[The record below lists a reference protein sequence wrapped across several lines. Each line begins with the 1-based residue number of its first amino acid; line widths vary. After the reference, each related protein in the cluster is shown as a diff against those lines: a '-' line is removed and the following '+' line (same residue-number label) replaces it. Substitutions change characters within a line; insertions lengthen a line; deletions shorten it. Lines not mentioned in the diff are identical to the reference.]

1 MAPSCTARAL
11 AGADVPPSGAACDL
25 WPAQQHFDAPR
36 RPIRALFIRV
46 SLELMLRKQ
55 NKNQHDGERAH
66 FVLEEL
72 ESAIELLLDNGVE
85 EPADAQLAAIAP
97 LPAATDLDVS
107 EARLLAKR
115 RMNQYSP
122 LACTFVIAFS
132 VGCMDMDPDTHLGTA
147 EASLEGDPR
156 REARDADGD
165 IERLT
170 LQATAL
176 NMPMSSLSPTDGGY
190 TLNSAPFTTF
200 PDGTAA
206 CPRTPFYGQPR
217 VAGSTGFLVG
227 KDLFLTAS
235 HTYRGGVGTL
245 EEAQAA
251 CPHRGF
257 AFGFDLP
264 PDGPDGRFKPALTI
278 HAADVYR
285 CVEVVA
291 FDALADFVLVRV
303 DREVNRVPLKLH
315 RQLPPSWR
323 SSIPMVIAGHIQK
336 LATKIEATTGGSSEF
351 FPIGPRVIKI
361 VTTQG
366 HVGDGSSGS
375 PVSDGRSGRV
385 EGLVTSG
392 YTSTG
397 YDPVRACRY
406 EQPSTDGIAFG
417 PASVEV
423 ASFVPV
429 VGLEVSPESEL
440 VSYGPPGGPFSDPT
454 ASYTYSA
461 GAAGV
466 AVPLTVSVEGPLVLT
481 GKRLPSVVPPG
492 TVRTLDTALAA
503 NHLGVG
509 IHEASVSFLDN
520 AYRTVDRRVHRI
532 AVGLDGLV
540 PTPVGG
546 SDEMHM
552 TYDLRNRWLVP
563 QAVAV
568 STDAPWLALTTPSQ
582 TIPAGGIGTVGLSL
596 ASTSAEPPDCAV
608 ADVTFETELR
618 AGVVRVATRR
628 IRYFVI
634 QSGGHALWEAGDL
647 PCLLPY

>member
-1 MAPSCTARAL
+1 
-11 AGADVPPSGAACDL
+11 
-25 WPAQQHFDAPR
+25 
-36 RPIRALFIRV
+36 
-46 SLELMLRKQ
+46 MLGKQ
-55 NKNQHDGERAH
+55 NKNQHHGERAH

-72 ESAIELLLDNGVE
+72 ESAIELVLDDGVE

-115 RMNQYSP
+115 RMNLYSP

-132 VGCMDMDPDTHLGTA
+132 VGCMDMDPDAPLGTA
-147 EASLEGDPR
+147 EGSLEGDPR
-156 REARDADGD
+156 REARSANGD

-206 CPRTPFYGQPR
+206 CPETPFFGQPR

-235 HTYRGGVGTL
+235 HTYSGGVGTL

-251 CPHRGF
+251 CLHRGF

-315 RQLPPSWR
+315 RQLPPNWHSP
-323 SSIPMVIAGHIQK
+323 IPMVIAGHIQK
-336 LATKIEATTGGSSEF
+336 LATKIEATTGGSSEAYT
-351 FPIGPRVIKI
+351 GPRVIKL
-361 VTTQG
+361 VNTQG

-385 EGLVTSG
+385 EGLVT
-392 YTSTG
+392 TG
-397 YDPVRACRY
+397 NTFTAYDPVRACLY
-406 EQPSTDGIAFG
+406 EQPSAGGYALG

-429 VGLEVSPESEL
+429 LGLEVSPESEL

-466 AVPLTVSVEGPLVLT
+466 AVPLTISVKGPLVLT
-481 GKRLPSVVPPG
+481 GKHLPSVVPPG
-492 TVRTLDTALAA
+492 TVWTLDTALAA
-503 NHLGVG
+503 NDLGVG
-509 IHEASVSFLDN
+509 IHEASVSFLDK
-520 AYRTVDRRVHRI
+520 AYGTVDRRVHRI
-532 AVGLDGLV
+532 AVGVDGLV

-552 TYDLRNRWLVP
+552 TYDVRNRWLVP

-596 ASTSAEPPDCAV
+596 NPTAAEPRNCEV
-608 ADVTFETELR
+608 ANVTFETELR

-628 IRYFVI
+628 IRYFVN